1 MAFRAVALPST
12 GAAVRTRRRPGVRGT
27 VRAVAHPLDPKLAR
41 LLRRQYGAF
50 AQRQAVAL
58 GFKQPTIHMRFRRNR
73 YRELLPGVGAEHGAP
88 DTWDQRAMAALL
100 WAGGDAALARGS
112 AGRLHGWEL
121 PSRATRKMHLLTRC
135 RSRSVPA
142 GLVLH
147 RSASFDPSS
156 DVHTAGPL
164 RFTSPDRTIV
174 DLAAVLTPGELRD
187 VVAEAVRR
195 GQAHP
200 GSLGHAM
207 QRAGRVAGMPA
218 LRRILAELSPLH
230 AACRSWLESAYV
242 DLTDGTGL
250 EPDAMNHPVRDAR
263 GDRRLLDA
271 VYLPE
276 HLPVELDGKETHTT
290 VLDVADDEDREKQVR
305 LAGPWCEFLRFT
317 HEDVVE
323 RGGEVLAAVEAALRA
338 AGSDRR
344 WTGRARP

>member
-1 MAFRAVALPST
+1 M
-12 GAAVRTRRRPGVRGT
+12 G
-27 VRAVAHPLDPKLAR
+27 HELDPKLAR

-50 AQRQAVAL
+50 AQRQAIEL
-58 GFKQPTIHMRFRRNR
+58 GFEAPTIHMRFRRNR

-88 DTWDQRAMAALL
+88 DTWEQRAMAALL
-100 WAGGDAALARGS
+100 WAGGDVALARGS

-121 PSRATRKMHLLTRC
+121 PSRATNKMHLLTRQ
-135 RSRSVPA
+135 RSRPVPA

-147 RSASFDPSS
+147 RSASFDPTS
-156 DVHTAGPL
+156 DVHKAGPL
-164 RFTSPDRTIV
+164 RFTSPARTIV
-174 DLAAVLTPGELRD
+174 DLAAVLTPSELRE

-195 GQAHP
+195 AQVDA
-200 GSLGHAM
+200 GSLGCAM
-207 QRAGRVAGMPA
+207 QSAGRVTGIPA

-271 VYLPE
+271 VYLTE

-290 VLDVADDEDREKQVR
+290 ALDVADDEDREEQVR
-305 LAGPWCEFLRFT
+305 LAGPWREFLRFT

-323 RGGEVLAAVEAALRA
+323 RGEEVLAAVEAALRA

-344 WTGRARP
+344 RTDCTRP